1 MRKLAII
8 GAGGHGKVVAD
19 CAEQQGNYD
28 EIFFLDAVFP
38 GTEEVLH
45 WPIKGTDK
53 DWEQFIEEAE
63 FIVAIGNNKV
73 RLDFAQRIQE
83 ANGNLATIKHPSAQ
97 ISQYATI
104 NAGTVVFANAV
115 INCSANIGI
124 AAIINT
130 SATIDHDCEIGD
142 ACHISP
148 GANIAGG
155 VVIGDCSWV
164 GIASN
169 IIQCLTVS
177 QNVMIGAG
185 STVTENITIPGTY
198 VGSPAKIIYKS

>member
-1 MRKLAII
+1 MKKLAII

-19 CAEQQGNYD
+19 CAEQQGCYD

-38 GTEEVLH
+38 GTDKVLH
-45 WPIKGTDK
+45 WPLQGTDK
-53 DWEQFIEEAE
+53 DWRKFIGEAD
-63 FIVAIGNNKV
+63 FAVAIGNNKV
-73 RLDFAQRIQE
+73 RLDFAHRILD
-83 ANGNLATIKHPSAQ
+83 AGGNLATIKHPSAQ
-97 ISQYATI
+97 VSQYASI
-104 NAGTVVFANAV
+104 GVGTVVFANAV
-115 INCSANIGI
+115 INCSANIGT

-130 SATIDHDCEIGD
+130 SATIDHDCEIGQ

-169 IIQCLTVS
+169 IIQCLTVA

-198 VGSPAKIIYKS
+198 VGSPAKIIYKP